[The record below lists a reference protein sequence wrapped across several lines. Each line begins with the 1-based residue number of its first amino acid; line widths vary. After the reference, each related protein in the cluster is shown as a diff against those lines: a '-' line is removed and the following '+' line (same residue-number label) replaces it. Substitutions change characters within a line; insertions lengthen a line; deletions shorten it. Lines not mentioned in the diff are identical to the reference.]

1 MVKKYRIKI
10 ITLLVL
16 CFAVL
21 TSKAQSPEELVKK
34 DFPKL
39 YNDFKVEVGSQKA
52 RYVFAIDISSSM
64 KSYEAAVKVNL
75 QNFINALPD
84 GDIISIIQMASMQET
99 RFIVENQPVNSSTRK
114 LILSYVNGLNFKKIG
129 SDGYTMTSKIIDA
142 LNQTGS
148 SDDMKYVFMFTDFEY
163 WTKENQ
169 FKKMQCNGNL

>member
-52 RYVFAIDISSSM
+52 RYVFAIEIM
-64 KSYEAAVKVNL
+64 L
-75 QNFINALPD
+75 
-84 GDIISIIQMASMQET
+84 SILT
-99 RFIVENQPVNSSTRK
+99 HEN
-114 LILSYVNGLNFKKIG
+114 
-129 SDGYTMTSKIIDA
+129 
-142 LNQTGS
+142 
-148 SDDMKYVFMFTDFEY
+148 
-163 WTKENQ
+163 
-169 FKKMQCNGNL
+169 